1 MLKTRSTLSLHKV
14 YKYLVKKLEE
24 TNYED
29 ESNEA
34 PIEQSVIII
43 CNGEV
48 LSTSLQLKSVK
59 DQFWPFEDKLL
70 TLNYKRKDTQ
80 TSSANQAKSAA
91 QSANRAS
98 AYSGSRQSMLTSS
111 SGLKRTATSSFV
123 GVNYRPRKPPVWVP
137 DHLAFNCK
145 SCDVEFSSLMN
156 RLHHCRN
163 CGRCFCANCSNHFV
177 PIPDF
182 GYFEPARV
190 CFECRNELQMQ

>member
-1 MLKTRSTLSLHKV
+1 MVLSPATIAGLHKV

-70 TLNYKRKDTQ
+70 TLNYKRKDT
-80 TSSANQAKSAA
+80 
-91 QSANRAS
+91 
-98 AYSGSRQSMLTSS
+98 LTS
-111 SGLKRTATSSFV
+111 
-123 GVNYRPRKPPVWVP
+123 N
-137 DHLAFNCK
+137 
-145 SCDVEFSSLMN
+145 
-156 RLHHCRN
+156 
-163 CGRCFCANCSNHFV
+163 AN
-177 PIPDF
+177 
-182 GYFEPARV
+182 
-190 CFECRNELQMQ
+190 